1 MKKVILLFV
10 LSLTFGSFA
19 FAQSTT
25 GNSNGIPT
33 FEQEKQ
39 MFQERAQYY
48 SQMMEYTETQ
58 EKQARAIAD
67 KYIDIYKQNKSKYT
81 DIKSLRRYR
90 KELLVQAI
98 NEMKPNLT
106 AKQWEKVK
114 EVAATRKID
123 LD

>member
-33 FEQEKQ
+33 FEQEEQ
-39 MFQERAQYY
+39 MFKERAQYY
-48 SQMMEYTETQ
+48 SQMMEYTEAQ
-58 EKQARAIAD
+58 EEKATEIAN

-98 NEMKPNLT
+98 NEMKPHLT

>member
-33 FEQEKQ
+33 FEQEEQ
-39 MFQERAQYY
+39 MFKERAQYY
-48 SQMMEYTETQ
+48 SQMMEYTEAQ
-58 EKQARAIAD
+58 EEKATEIAN
-67 KYIDIYKQNKSKYT
+67 KYIDIYKQNKSQYS

-98 NEMKPNLT
+98 NEMKPHLT

-114 EVAATRKID
+114 EVAATHKID

>member
-1 MKKVILLFV
+1 MKKVSLLFV

-33 FEQEKQ
+33 FEQEEQ
-39 MFQERAQYY
+39 MFKERAQYY
-48 SQMMEYTETQ
+48 SQMMEYTEVQ
-58 EKQARAIAD
+58 EEQATEIAN

-106 AKQWEKVK
+106 TKQWEKVK
-114 EVAATRKID
+114 EVAATHKID

>member
-33 FEQEKQ
+33 FEQEEQ
-39 MFQERAQYY
+39 MFKERAQYY
-48 SQMMEYTETQ
+48 SQMMEYTEAQ
-58 EKQARAIAD
+58 EEKATEIAN
-67 KYIDIYKQNKSKYT
+67 KYIDIYKQNKSKYA

-98 NEMKPNLT
+98 NEMKPHLT

>member
-33 FEQEKQ
+33 FEEEEQ
-39 MFQERAQYY
+39 MFKERAQYY
-48 SQMMEYTETQ
+48 SQLMEYTEAQ
-58 EKQARAIAD
+58 EEKATEIAN

-98 NEMKPNLT
+98 NEMKPHLT

>member
-10 LSLTFGSFA
+10 LSLSFGSFA
-19 FAQSTT
+19 FAQAGS

-33 FEQEKQ
+33 LEQEKQ
-39 MFQERAQYY
+39 MFTERAQYY
-48 SQMMEYTETQ
+48 AQMMEYTEAQ
-58 EKQARAIAD
+58 EEKATEIAN
-67 KYIDIYKQNKSKYT
+67 KYFDIYKQHKSEYT

-90 KELLVQAI
+90 KELLVKGI
-98 NEMKPNLT
+98 NEMKPHLT